1 MILSLP
7 LGRYYNDAKGECLP
21 CSKCCGDDHDLVELE
36 CQEKLGPGSDM
47 ICSFDT
53 SVNRCGKATNLGS
66 QHKHTTIAMKITATP
81 DNTSPSQGSKSEQT
95 ESGNL
100 SQRKDRDFWTAAI
113 IPAVIL
119 ALMVICCCV
128 YTYKTWHPNGWCR
141 GDPEMGSGAHA
152 LDAGKNIDSLEY
164 RKDSCISRTFLLKFW
179 AKNLYTRPLLSFQ
192 IE

>member
-1 MILSLP
+1 MFDIFTSLC
-7 LGRYYNDAKGECLP
+7 RYYNDAKGECLP
-21 CSKCCGDDHDLVELE
+21 CSKCCGDDHDLVEIE
-36 CQEKLGPGSDM
+36 CQEKLGPGSNM

-66 QHKHTTIAMKITATP
+66 QHKRTTIAVKITATP
-81 DNTSPSQGSKSEQT
+81 DNYTSPSQDSKSEQT
-95 ESGNL
+95 ESSNL
-100 SQRKDRDFWTAAI
+100 SERKDQDFWTAAI

-141 GDPEMGSGAHA
+141 GDPEMASGA

-164 RKDSCISRTFLLKFW
+164 FMYLDWLKTHVLLV
-179 AKNLYTRPLLSFQ
+179 NET
-192 IE
+192 